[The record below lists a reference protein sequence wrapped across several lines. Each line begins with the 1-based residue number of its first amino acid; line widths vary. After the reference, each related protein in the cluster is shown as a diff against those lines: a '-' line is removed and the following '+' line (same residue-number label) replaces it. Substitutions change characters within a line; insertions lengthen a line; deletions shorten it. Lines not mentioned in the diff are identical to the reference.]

1 MFSFSGK
8 GGRISSGSSLS
19 RYVVK
24 NIALQKVDD
33 SNPREAI
40 LKFAQVSC
48 QGNFVSRGEL
58 LGNSVSRCELSGY
71 SVSRGE
77 LSGYSVSRGEL
88 SGNSVSRGELSE
100 YSVSHLV
107 DEMLEWWAGTEA

>member
-1 MFSFSGK
+1 MCLWGEERGCLYTCILWRHQLYLRQSCAQDLRAVSSKGASIDISCKSGKGKVFICVFVFSLSGK

-48 QGNFVSRGEL
+48 REIP
-58 LGNSVSRCELSGY
+58 
-71 SVSRGE
+71 
-77 LSGYSVSRGEL
+77 
-88 SGNSVSRGELSE
+88 
-100 YSVSHLV
+100 
-107 DEMLEWWAGTEA
+107 

>member
-1 MFSFSGK
+1 MGRGEGLFVYVHPMTSPVVFETVFCPRPVAVSSKGTSIDISCKSGKEKVFISIFVFSFSGK

-48 QGNFVSRGEL
+48 REIP
-58 LGNSVSRCELSGY
+58 
-71 SVSRGE
+71 
-77 LSGYSVSRGEL
+77 
-88 SGNSVSRGELSE
+88 
-100 YSVSHLV
+100 
-107 DEMLEWWAGTEA
+107 